1 MYFVSQRARQ
11 DVKVA
16 LIGQGPDELFGG
28 YKRHLGVH
36 YGNWWRGLPTALRSV
51 VGFAVNGLPRNETL
65 KRGVSSLGT
74 VDRMK
79 RYQDVFSLAPAT
91 TIDGLFHDDLLPE
104 RPGRELVDYWRG
116 LVPQMVHTDE
126 LGGFQLLEIRSS
138 LPDELL
144 MYADK
149 LSMAHSLEIRVPYLD
164 RTVVEYVQ
172 RLGSHFKVRNGSRKW
187 LHRRVCQSYL
197 PPRILKRKKRGF
209 AANVVDEWFRSSL
222 NGKLPDLLLDES
234 SLMFELLK
242 PDPVRKLLDAHQLR
256 RQDNH
261 KVLFSLVM
269 LEQWLR
275 ASRFAQRSSRRNT
288 SGTPNS
294 QETARLL

>member
-1 MYFVSQRARQ
+1 
-11 DVKVA
+11 VA

-28 YKRHLGVH
+28 YKRHVGVH
-36 YGNWWRGLPTALRSV
+36 YGEWWRLLPKSVRSALGL
-51 VGFAVNGLPRNETL
+51 AVNGLPRNETL

-74 VDRMK
+74 EDRMK
-79 RYQDVFSLAPAT
+79 RYQDVFSVAPPR
-91 TIDGLFHDDLLPE
+91 TIDGLFQDDLLANGH
-104 RPGRELVDYWRG
+104 GRNLVDYWHE

-126 LGGFQLLEIRSS
+126 LGGFQLLELRSS

-149 LSMAHSLEIRVPYLD
+149 LSMAHSLEVRVPYLD

-172 RLGSHFKVRNGSRKW
+172 QLGSHFKIRNGSRKW
-187 LHRRVCQSYL
+187 LHRRLCETYL
-197 PPRILKRKKRGF
+197 PQRILRRKKRGF
-209 AANVVDEWFRSSL
+209 AVNVVDDWFRSSVD
-222 NGKLPDLLLDES
+222 GKLTELLLDKS

-242 PDPVRKLLDAHQLR
+242 PEPVQKLLKDHQSG

-269 LEQWLR
+269 FEQWLCGIR
-275 ASRFAQRSSRRNT
+275 RSQSSRPAELT
-288 SGTPNS
+288 VV
-294 QETARLL
+294 